1 MRGAVDK
8 RIKRGLGAEF
18 VEEDDP
24 ILQAA
29 RVQIDEYFAGIRET
43 FNIPLL
49 MVGSDFQKSV
59 WKALLEVP
67 YGETISYLQLSQCI
81 DNVKA
86 IRAVAAANGA
96 NAISLIIPCHRI
108 IGSNGDLVGYGG
120 VLMSLGLLSAF
131 FPWSASALAW
141 PEEWLTI
148 LVWSILGAMLL
159 LRYER
164 NKTSS

>member
-1 MRGAVDK
+1 
-8 RIKRGLGAEF
+8 
-18 VEEDDP
+18 
-24 ILQAA
+24 
-29 RVQIDEYFAGIRET
+29 
-43 FNIPLL
+43 
-49 MVGSDFQKSV
+49 
-59 WKALLEVP
+59 
-67 YGETISYLQLSQCI
+67 
-81 DNVKA
+81 
-86 IRAVAAANGA
+86 
-96 NAISLIIPCHRI
+96 
-108 IGSNGDLVGYGG
+108 